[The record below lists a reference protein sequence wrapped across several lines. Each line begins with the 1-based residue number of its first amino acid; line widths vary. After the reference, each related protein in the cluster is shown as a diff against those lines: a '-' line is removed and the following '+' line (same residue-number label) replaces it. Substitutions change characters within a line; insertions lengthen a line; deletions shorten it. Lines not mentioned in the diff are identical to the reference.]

1 MGSMPGMTMSGGG
14 GGPQLLPAWLAV
26 AWAAVFAAVLVV
38 HARHAL
44 AESGERRLWHCGH
57 VLMALGMALMFLP
70 ASLALSAI
78 PAASWQEVFAGGAV
92 IVVAWSAVQ
101 FARRR
106 PVNALWPLLAVDLAA
121 MIAMWS
127 PSGWSSARAWPL
139 VAYFGV
145 QSLLWFSDRV
155 RVLDRHPLLVASVV
169 PGTAQAISAAP
180 LISRRDVRL
189 SMSAMTLG
197 MAFMV
202 AVMALA

>member
-1 MGSMPGMTMSGGG
+1 MPGMTMSGPG
-14 GGPQLLPAWLAV
+14 GGPQLLPVWLAV
-26 AWAAVFAAVLVV
+26 GWAAVFAAVLVV

-92 IVVAWSAVQ
+92 MVIVWSAVQ

-127 PSGWSSARAWPL
+127 PGGWSGARAWPV

-155 RVLDRHPLLVASVV
+155 RVLDRHPLLVAFDI
-169 PGTAQAISAAP
+169 PGEAVAVRAQP
-180 LISRRDVRL
+180 LISRLDLRV
-189 SMSAMTLG
+189 SMAAMTLG

-202 AVMALA
+202 AAMQLAS